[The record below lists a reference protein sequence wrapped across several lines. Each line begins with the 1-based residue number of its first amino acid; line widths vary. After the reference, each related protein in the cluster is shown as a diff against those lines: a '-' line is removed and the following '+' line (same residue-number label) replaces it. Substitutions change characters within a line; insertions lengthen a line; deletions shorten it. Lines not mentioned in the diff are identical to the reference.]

1 MTRDERYSSTCILL
15 TFKRVNEEVDLDH
28 MVSPAGGYICPG

>member
-1 MTRDERYSSTCILL
+1 MNVIAQPVFFF
-15 TFKRVNEEVDLDH
+15 TFKRVNEEVDLDN